1 MNLLLDT
8 KVVSEWTKPQ
18 PNPHVVTWLAEVDE
32 DRAFLSVATLA
43 EIRRGVERLQKG
55 RRRDRL
61 ARWLSDDLP
70 VRFEDRILPID
81 RGVAEAGG
89 VVVAR
94 GEKAGTTVGT
104 MDAFFAATAEVY
116 GLTLATRN
124 VKDFGRLGIR
134 LFDPWNPQS

>member
-1 MNLLLDT
+1 VNLLLDT

>member
-43 EIRRGVERLQKG
+43 ELRRGVERLPKG

-81 RGVAEAGG
+81 RGVAEAWG